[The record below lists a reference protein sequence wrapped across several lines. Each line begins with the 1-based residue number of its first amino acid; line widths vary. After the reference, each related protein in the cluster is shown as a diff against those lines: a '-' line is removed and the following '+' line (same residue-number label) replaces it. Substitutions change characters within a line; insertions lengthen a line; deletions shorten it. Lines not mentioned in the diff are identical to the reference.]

1 MNRQQSNKVVDGI
14 QPLSVLTK
22 IDTHNQEDILNKMT
36 ALNNELVNTQRTL
49 VKQNGEISRLNKKL
63 LIVNT
68 DLEQFTYVASHDLK
82 EPLRAIVSFMGLLK
96 TKYADDLDD
105 KAKTYIDFA
114 IDGGK
119 RMQKLITDLLELS
132 RTSRQ
137 GSAKSA
143 ESFGAMLS
151 EAKQNLYKLIRDN
164 DAEIIIQAEL
174 PTLKVIRTDIV
185 CLFQN
190 LMGNA
195 IKFRKK
201 EFTPVVIVRAYEKE
215 ADWLFSIE
223 NNGIGIAD
231 GNLEKIFEMFGRLH
245 TKKEFEGTGI
255 GLAICKKVVEFHG
268 GKIWAESEEGKGST
282 FYFTISKNMPST

>member
-1 MNRQQSNKVVDGI
+1 MNKQQSNKTGDGTKS
-14 QPLSVLTK
+14 LNALTNMDRCK
-22 IDTHNQEDILNKMT
+22 QEDALNKMT
-36 ALNNELVNTQRTL
+36 ELNNELVNTQRIL
-49 VKQNGEISRLNKKL
+49 AKQNAEISRLNQKL
-63 LIVNT
+63 LTVNT

-82 EPLRAIVSFMGLLK
+82 EPLRAIIGFMELLK
-96 TKYADDLDD
+96 TKYGDDLDD
-105 KAKTYIDFA
+105 KGKTYFDFA

-137 GSAKSA
+137 NSAKSV
-143 ESFGAMLS
+143 ESFSVMLS

-164 DAEIIIQAEL
+164 EAEIIIQAEL

-185 CLFQN
+185 SLFQN
-190 LMGNA
+190 LLGNA

-201 EFTPVVIVRAYEKE
+201 EISPVVIVRAYEKE
-215 ADWLFSIE
+215 VDWLFSIE
-223 NNGIGIAD
+223 NNGIGID
-231 GNLEKIFEMFGRLH
+231 DSKLEKIFEIFSRLH
-245 TKKEFEGTGI
+245 TKKEFEGSGI

-282 FYFTISKNMPST
+282 FYFTISKNIAST